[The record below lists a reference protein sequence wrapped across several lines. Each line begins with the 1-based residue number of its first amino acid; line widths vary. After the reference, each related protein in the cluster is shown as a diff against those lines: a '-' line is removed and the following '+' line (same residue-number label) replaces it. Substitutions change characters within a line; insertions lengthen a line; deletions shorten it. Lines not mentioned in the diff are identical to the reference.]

1 MIKRL
6 TFILLALTALVNT
19 QLLAVPTLTSF
30 SAPVNTVITPEIEIT
45 LDDLKNQGD
54 ESADNGALVDLKWW

>member
-6 TFILLALTALVNT
+6 TFILLALTTLVST
-19 QLLAVPTLTSF
+19 ELF